1 MEKQEDER
9 LNPRYIRP
17 AERFF
22 VLQRDRFTCQYC
34 GAKSPE
40 FTLHIDH
47 INPVSRGGTSEI
59 DNLITACE
67 PCNLG
72 KGAKRGDLEEDLEA
86 KRELI
91 LRLKT
96 ARARKAARGEKA
108 VGSYPFGHYPGEAET
123 VELMKQLRADGL
135 GFDRIAAELN
145 KRGIQTRRGPKWGGW
160 TVNLILTRLAAA

>member
-17 AERFF
+17 ADRFF
-22 VLQRDRFTCQYC
+22 VFQRDRFTCQYC
-34 GAKSPE
+34 GAKAPD

-47 INPVSRGGTSEI
+47 ITPVSRGGTS
-59 DNLITACE
+59 DAVNLITACE

-72 KGAKRGDLEEDLEA
+72 KGAKRGDAEEDLAA
-86 KRELI
+86 KLDLI

-123 VELMKQLRADGL
+123 VELMKHFRADGL

-145 KRGIQTRRGPKWGGW
+145 RRGVQTRRGAKWGGN
-160 TVNLILTRLAAA
+160 TINVILTRLGAA